1 MTTSVNQ
8 PRPAVTPRSSGGLFR
23 TIGILALIVISAA
36 WLLNS
41 YKVGKPIAL
50 SQPLPKGVDPIVS
63 QSISFDIPV
72 RCIDTSAPIARMPG
86 RTALTAPSNYVDCS
100 GSGKADYTVVKGAD
114 GYTITDADGDKFL
127 CSGIPVEASDLA
139 QCKVAQ

>member
-1 MTTSVNQ
+1 MVNSVNQ
-8 PRPAVTPRSSGGLFR
+8 PRPAVRSSGGLFR
-23 TIGILALIVISAA
+23 VIGILALIVISVA

-41 YKVGKPIAL
+41 YKAGQPIAL

-63 QSISFDIPV
+63 QSISFDIPI
-72 RCIDTSAPIARMPG
+72 RCIDTSAPIVQMPG

-100 GSGKADYTVVKGAD
+100 GSVKADYTAVKGAD

-127 CSGIPVEASDLA
+127 CGGIPVEASDLT
-139 QCKVAQ
+139 QCKAAQ

>member
-8 PRPAVTPRSSGGLFR
+8 PRPVTQVRSGGLFR
-23 TIGILALIVISAA
+23 VIGILALIVISVA

-41 YKVGKPIAL
+41 YKAGQPIAL

-72 RCIDTSAPIARMPG
+72 RCIDTSVPIVRLPG
-86 RTALTAPSNYVDCS
+86 RAALTVPSNYVDCS
-100 GSGKADYTVVKGAD
+100 GSVNADYTATKSAD

-127 CSGIPVEASDLA
+127 CIGIPVEASDLT
-139 QCKVAQ
+139 QCKAAQ